1 MEILELILYY
11 ASMWG
16 PAIVSILGIAATVL
30 IAIGKVVSAIQS
42 WQTDA
47 KTSKEAAD
55 TLHADMSKLITQNR
69 NLQAYNQKLLENITK
84 IAGYDITMEDGT
96 NEEK

>member
-16 PAIVSILGIAATVL
+16 PAIVSILGIAATV
-30 IAIGKVVSAIQS
+30 IVAIGKVIKALGE
-42 WQTDA
+42 WKTEA

-55 TLHADMSKLITQNR
+55 ALHADMTNLITQNR
-69 NLQAYNQKLLENITK
+69 NLQKYNQKLLEELTR
-84 IAGYDITMEDGT
+84 IAGYDIEVEN
-96 NEEK
+96 NEK

>member
-30 IAIGKVVSAIQS
+30 IAIGKVVNAIQS

-55 TLHADMSKLITQNR
+55 ALHADMSKLIAQNR

-84 IAGYDITMEDGT
+84 IAGYDITTEDD
-96 NEEK
+96 KQ

>member
-16 PAIVSILGIAATVL
+16 PAIVSILGIAATVI
-30 IAIGKVVSAIQS
+30 IAIGKVVNAIQS

-55 TLHADMSKLITQNR
+55 ALHADMSKLIAQNR

-84 IAGYDITMEDGT
+84 IAGYDITTED
-96 NEEK
+96 EEK